1 MTIQRQYSLPNCTL
15 VLEGLSDPTASM
27 NPAEMRPLMS
37 ILINAE
43 CRISGREQPISGG
56 RDFFVALV
64 AAVSRYAQE
73 FLSGIHLPV
82 SASAVQIHGVDRKQ
96 HRLVVQP
103 PEDAAKETTR
113 STQVDLNT
121 VQLFDLVDAIDQF
134 FADAQTLPDLT
145 LQLAPV
151 SKRYTAARQITAE
164 RVVPAAIGVSS
175 LALTAVALF
184 FIPIPEVQ
192 KPKDPTPQS
201 NTSQSQ
207 EPSPTGAASPSPQ
220 TAAALQTSPTTSP
233 TTSPAASTTPSPAS
247 TTQPNLE
254 DVQAALAAAPEITDP
269 TQLNSLSKK
278 VYDQIDQSWKQ
289 EPEFEQELVYRVS
302 VAQDGA
308 ILGYREAENTPTE
321 AAQQT
326 PLLDLL
332 YIPANG
338 GSLAQE
344 PVGQFRVVFRPN
356 GVLQVSPWGGYSAPP
371 SPNSEIT
378 DSSAIEDLT
387 GKLYDQI
394 DRNWKEKPTF
404 ERELVYRVNV
414 APDGSIANYEP
425 VNQPGSDYVEDTP
438 LPTLLKSDAAPAQ
451 NDSAQNNSAQNNSA
465 QNNAANQASL
475 APFKVVF
482 KPNGVLQV
490 SPWRGYQ

>member
-15 VLEGLSDPTASM
+15 VLEGLSDPTAST
-27 NPAEMRPLMS
+27 NPTELRPLMS

-43 CRISGREQPISGG
+43 CRILGREQPISGG

-64 AAVSRYAQE
+64 VAVSRYAQE

-82 SASAVQIHGVDRKQ
+82 SSPAIQLQELDRNQ
-96 HRLVVQP
+96 HRLIVQP
-103 PEDAAKETTR
+103 SEETARETAFA
-113 STQVDLNT
+113 TQIDLNT
-121 VQLFDLVDAIDQF
+121 VQLFDLVDAVDQF

-151 SKRYTAARQITAE
+151 SKRYTAARQMTAE
-164 RVVPAAIGVSS
+164 RVVPAAIGVSG
-175 LALTAVALF
+175 LALAAVALF
-184 FIPIPEVQ
+184 FIPIPQVQ
-192 KPKDPTPQS
+192 KPEDPTAQP

-207 EPSPTGAASPSPQ
+207 TPSPTGTASPSPQ
-220 TAAALQTSPTTSP
+220 TAAAVQTSPTESP
-233 TTSPAASTTPSPAS
+233 TSSPTASPTSSPAT

-254 DVQAALAAAPEITDP
+254 NVQAALAAAPEITDP
-269 TQLNSLSKK
+269 TQLDSLSKK

-289 EPEFEQELVYRVS
+289 EPEFDQELVYRVS

-308 ILGYREAENTPTE
+308 ILGYREAENTPTG

-338 GSLAQE
+338 GSLSQE
-344 PVGQFRVVFRPN
+344 PIGQFRVVFRPN
-356 GVLQVSPWGGYSAPP
+356 GVLQVSPWGGYTAAP
-371 SPNSEIT
+371 SPTSEIT

-387 GKLYDQI
+387 GRLYDQI
-394 DRNWKEKPTF
+394 DRNWKEKPDF

-425 VNQPGSDYVEDTP
+425 MNQPGSDYVEDTP

-451 NDSAQNNSAQNNSA
+451 NNS
-465 QNNAANQASL
+465 ANQASL
-475 APFKVVF
+475 APFRVVF

>member
-15 VLEGLSDPTASM
+15 VLEGLSDPTASI

-43 CRISGREQPISGG
+43 CRIMGREQPLIGG

-82 SASAVQIHGVDRKQ
+82 SATAVRLQRVERNQ
-96 HRLVVQP
+96 HRLIVQLP
-103 PEDAAKETTR
+103 ADMAQEAVSA
-113 STQVDLNT
+113 TQVDLST
-121 VQLFDLVDAIDQF
+121 VQLFDLIEAVDQF

-164 RVVPAAIGVSS
+164 RVVPAAVGVSS
-175 LALTAVALF
+175 LALAAVAF
-184 FIPIPEVQ
+184 FLIPIPQVQ
-192 KPKDPTPQS
+192 KPQDPVSDP

-207 EPSPTGAASPSPQ
+207 ESSPTGTASPSPQ
-220 TAAALQTSPTTSP
+220 TAAAVQSGSTASPTTSP
-233 TTSPAASTTPSPAS
+233 TASPTPSPTS

-254 DVQAALAAAPEITDP
+254 DVQATLAAAPEITDP
-269 TQLNSLSKK
+269 TQLDSLSKK
-278 VYDQIDQSWKQ
+278 LYEQIDQSWKQ
-289 EPEFEQELVYRVS
+289 KPEFEQELVYRVT
-302 VAQDGA
+302 VGKDGA
-308 ILGYREAENTPTE
+308 LLGYKEAENTPTE

-332 YIPANG
+332 YIPANS

-344 PVGQFRVVFRPN
+344 PIGQFRVVFKPN
-356 GVLQVSPWGGYSAPP
+356 GVLQVSPWGGYTAPP
-371 SPNSEIT
+371 SPSSEIT
-378 DSSAIEDLT
+378 DSAAIEDLT

-394 DRNWKEKPTF
+394 DRNWKEKPAF

-425 VNQPGSDYVEDTP
+425 INQPGSDYEQDTP
-438 LPTLLKSDAAPAQ
+438 LPTLLKSSSAPTQKNPAE
-451 NDSAQNNSAQNNSA
+451 NNSAT
-465 QNNAANQASL
+465 QASL